1 MRYQLGN
8 ASKEVIQQ
16 LVYCLARSLLIYLG
30 TPMVVAKLWKKEDID
45 TMEASIYRKTLKY
58 ANNIPNKSILN
69 IMSSSRLAGE
79 VAMSLAKGV
88 WS

>member
-16 LVYCLARSLLIYLG
+16 LVCCLARSLLIYLG

-45 TMEASIYRKTLKY
+45 TMESSIYRKTLKY

-79 VAMSLAKGV
+79 VVMSLAKGV

>member
-1 MRYQLGN
+1 
-8 ASKEVIQQ
+8 
-16 LVYCLARSLLIYLG
+16 
-30 TPMVVAKLWKKEDID
+30 MVVAKLWKKEDID

-79 VAMSLAKGV
+79 VVMSLAKGV
-88 WS
+88 

>member
-1 MRYQLGN
+1 
-8 ASKEVIQQ
+8 
-16 LVYCLARSLLIYLG
+16 
-30 TPMVVAKLWKKEDID
+30 MVVAKLWKKEDID
-45 TMEASIYRKTLKY
+45 TMEAASIYRKTLKY

-79 VAMSLAKGV
+79 VVMSLAKGV

>member
-1 MRYQLGN
+1 MRYLLGN
-8 ASKEVIQQ
+8 ASKKVVQQ
-16 LVYCLARSLLIYLG
+16 LVCCLARSLLIYLG

-45 TMEASIYRKTLKY
+45 AIKASIYRKTLKY
-58 ANNIPNKSILN
+58 GNNIANKSILN

>member
-1 MRYQLGN
+1 
-8 ASKEVIQQ
+8 
-16 LVYCLARSLLIYLG
+16 
-30 TPMVVAKLWKKEDID
+30 MVVAKLWKKEDID
-45 TMEASIYRKTLKY
+45 ALEASIYRGLKY

-79 VAMSLAKGV
+79 VVMSLAKGV

>member
-1 MRYQLGN
+1 
-8 ASKEVIQQ
+8 
-16 LVYCLARSLLIYLG
+16 
-30 TPMVVAKLWKKEDID
+30 MVVAKLWKKEDID
-45 TMEASIYRKTLKY
+45 AMEGSIYRKTLKY
-58 ANNIPNKSILN
+58 ANNIANKSILN

>member
-8 ASKEVIQQ
+8 ASKQVVQQ
-16 LVYCLARSLLIYLG
+16 LLCCLARSLPIYLV

-45 TMEASIYRKTLKY
+45 AMEASIYRKTLKY
-58 ANNIPNKSILN
+58 ANNIANKSILN
-69 IMSSSRLAGE
+69 IMSSSRLAGKL
-79 VAMSLAKGV
+79 AISLGKRV